1 MCLKCDSI
9 DKKIERLKQLDEPG
23 LDTLS
28 RAMLRADLESL
39 KAEKASIQCDGTID
53 SPDTDW

>member
-9 DKKIERLKQLDEPG
+9 DKKIDRLKQLDGPG
-23 LDTLS
+23 LDALG

-53 SPDTDW
+53 SPEPDW

>member
-39 KAEKASIQCDGTID
+39 KAEKLSFQCDGIID